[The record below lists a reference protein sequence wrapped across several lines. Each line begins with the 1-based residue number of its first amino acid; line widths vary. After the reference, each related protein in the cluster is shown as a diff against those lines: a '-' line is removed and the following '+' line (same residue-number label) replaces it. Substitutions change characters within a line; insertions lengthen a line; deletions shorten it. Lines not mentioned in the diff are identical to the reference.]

1 MQLKAAYRKEL
12 KHIPAEDHP
21 AFIAWAYR
29 DMAQGGKHFFYAIV
43 AASIVWYLTGYTA
56 SDFFRTFFRIVATGG
71 AGLYMLW
78 AYCVEHTPRPEAAQA
93 GKGTEE

>member
-12 KHIPAEDHP
+12 KHIPAEDQP
-21 AFIAWAYR
+21 AFIAWAHR

-56 SDFFRTFFRIVATGG
+56 SDFFRVFFRIVATGG

-93 GKGTEE
+93 GEEQ